1 MSDDGLMVLTAAD
14 VASLLAGEEATILD
28 VVEAAYRTH
37 GRGDS
42 VLPHSCFLHLPG
54 GRERIIALP
63 AHLGGEFA
71 VAGMKWIASFP
82 GNVVHGR
89 PRASGL
95 VVLNSLATGEPRA
108 IVEGSIVSAQRTAAS
123 AALAARVLHGTASP
137 ATLGC
142 VGAGAINLET
152 LRFLLHGWPEVERVL
167 VYDLHAARAE
177 AFVAR
182 ATTMAPR
189 VSVQVAGHWR
199 RVMAESALVAIATTA
214 TKPYLDELGAGA
226 LRTVLHLSLRDLTP
240 AVVLAADNVVD
251 DVEHVCRADTSLHL
265 AQQTTGGR
273 AFIRCALADVLAG
286 AQPPRRSYGA
296 LTIFSP
302 FGLGILDI
310 AVAKLVCDR
319 AETRGVG
326 TRIPFAAAAA

>member
-1 MSDDGLMVLTAAD
+1 MSDESLVVLSAAE
-14 VASLLAGEEATILD
+14 VAALLAGEETTLLD
-28 VVEAAYRTH
+28 VVEAVYRAH

-42 VLPHSCFLHLPG
+42 VLPPSCFLHLPG

-82 GNVVHGR
+82 DNLMHGR

-95 VVLNSLATGEPRA
+95 VVLNSLTTGQPCA
-108 IVEGSIVSAQRTAAS
+108 VVEGSLVSAKRTAAS
-123 AALAARVLHGTASP
+123 AALAARLLHGEASP
-137 ATLGC
+137 STLGC

-152 LRFLLHGWPEVERVL
+152 LRFLLHVWPNVGRVL
-167 VYDLHAARAE
+167 VYDLHAARAQ
-177 AFVAR
+177 AFVAQ
-182 ATTMAPR
+182 ATRRSPGVCFQA
-189 VSVQVAGHWR
+189 VGHWR
-199 RVMAESALVAIATTA
+199 RVVAESALIAVATTA
-214 TKPYLDELGAGA
+214 TRPYLDDVGDGP
-226 LRTVLHLSLRDLTP
+226 LRTILHLSLRDMDP

-251 DVEHVCRADTSLHL
+251 DVEHACRAETSLHL
-265 AQQTTGGR
+265 AERMTGGR
-273 AFIRCALADVLAG
+273 DFIRCALADVLAG
-286 AQPPRRSYGA
+286 THAARRAYDA

-319 AETRGVG
+319 AEARGLG